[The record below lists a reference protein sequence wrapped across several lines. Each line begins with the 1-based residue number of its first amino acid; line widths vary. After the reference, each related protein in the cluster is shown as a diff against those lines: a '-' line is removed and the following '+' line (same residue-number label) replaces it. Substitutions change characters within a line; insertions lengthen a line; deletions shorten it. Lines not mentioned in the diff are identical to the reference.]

1 MNLWRCIRFSRSN
14 HHSSPFS
21 GRYACSTYK
30 TAVNEST
37 RIESVPIWFEGV
49 HLSFAENLLY
59 SRVPGTSPAVRGKV
73 GQEDEKVGRRLRRG
87 VRVLASTMRA
97 RMVGKQDLVVVVA
110 SNSVDTLK
118 IYLAATTLSGLLGS
132 SSADMGVQ
140 SGLQRA
146 LQVTP
151 KQESRPPWQ
160 DAPHGGWNEDVV
172 EFRGMVSMPLFS
184 DLVDINKVSR
194 TQILAPYFPKAL
206 SRVRDFEPKAFHAPS
221 FIAYSSGRREPQSVS
236 YSPPVVVSSHLPR
249 RKAAQG
255 VDSESDGSPF
265 QPDIKTFVLMV
276 GEHEVTKLVV
286 SPRLRTVV
294 CVREVMRRGS
304 SRRVAYRIF
313 IDTLKTPFTPVYVDD
328 TQGPCLGAP
337 VGVCNDLIEGGKGI
351 PGSLPP
357 HGKPG
362 ELAAPAAFPN
372 MPVYVWNDPSGSTYF
387 VGTRRLRH
395 DLLTKV
401 LFFFSR
407 ADEVLNP
414 SGLQSGSAK
423 VSPIVKEKFSVL
435 AIVSAR
441 AREGRSKGR
450 VAPHAILVNEAQ
462 RKIHADVFADDSQ
475 LGESRTPH
483 EADCLWKKIITP
495 NGTLLNPQSLGS
507 YYQFAKMEVAERKS
521 RL

>member
-1 MNLWRCIRFSRSN
+1 
-14 HHSSPFS
+14 
-21 GRYACSTYK
+21 
-30 TAVNEST
+30 
-37 RIESVPIWFEGV
+37 
-49 HLSFAENLLY
+49 
-59 SRVPGTSPAVRGKV
+59 
-73 GQEDEKVGRRLRRG
+73 
-87 VRVLASTMRA
+87 MRA

-151 KQESRPPWQ
+151 K

-255 VDSESDGSPF
+255 VDSESVAPQYTATGWIMKLSWLIW
-265 QPDIKTFVLMV
+265 PDKSVIDK
-276 GEHEVTKLVV
+276 
-286 SPRLRTVV
+286 
-294 CVREVMRRGS
+294 
-304 SRRVAYRIF
+304 RVAYRIF
-313 IDTLKTPFTPVYVDD
+313 LDTLKTPFTPVYVDD

-387 VGTRRLRH
+387 GAYFEMPDNEWARGGFVMT
-395 DLLTKV
+395 
-401 LFFFSR
+401 SS
-407 ADEVLNP
+407 P

-462 RKIHADVFADDSQ
+462 RKIHADVFVHDMNPP
-475 LGESRTPH
+475 EIKR
-483 EADCLWKKIITP
+483 EAYTEI
-495 NGTLLNPQSLGS
+495 G
-507 YYQFAKMEVAERKS
+507 F
-521 RL
+521 